1 MAKKYDLVV
10 KTGEYTDQSGA
21 TKGRFKNV
29 GVVMEGKDGP
39 YILLDRTF
47 NPAGVP
53 GQDGRESIIVS
64 MYEPRDQ
71 AGQQAPVAAEGRI
84 LPVAGAEASGA
95 GAAPLADPRAA
106 AGHHGADQQEHQEAQ
121 RPPLGLGP
129 RGPRPH
135 GPFSRRT
142 GSCCRG
148 GGGPRRRW
156 GAGRGRGGWGCN
168 RRR

>member
-71 AGQQAPVAAEGRI
+71 AGQQA
-84 LPVAGAEASGA
+84 
-95 GAAPLADPRAA
+95 
-106 AGHHGADQQEHQEAQ
+106 QQRHSEQKSN
-121 RPPLGLGP
+121 G
-129 RGPRPH
+129 
-135 GPFSRRT
+135 
-142 GSCCRG
+142 
-148 GGGPRRRW
+148 
-156 GAGRGRGGWGCN
+156 
-168 RRR
+168 